1 MNESARQISDSN
13 LGANSASNLQ
23 PPRGQSFGRRLRR
36 GIGFLVLFLF
46 VAYGILTARYYTVRP
61 TLTRNYTKEF
71 ADRDRSPPS
80 ERAFETYR
88 TFYVLLHKLN
98 VYDSERFPHLSRVF
112 PFAVPEEPA
121 WEEAKQYCNNYAS
134 EIESVR
140 QATELPTIGAVV
152 TDGDDPVAFEQ
163 ITRSNDPSATLNPGS
178 SNPALYKL
186 FSISHLS
193 WCKVANR
200 SLLIDARVAV
210 DAGDTER
217 CCRDLRAMLN
227 ISRQLGLER
236 FCYSDSVQFD
246 ILRDAS
252 EEIRRILTVYPDA
265 LSESQLTDLLI
276 SLRCAADDPMRP
288 DYESSSAYIEDWL
301 QRAYSSDPHGY
312 LTREGLES
320 LPDFVAG
327 VYSDRNRPP
336 TFFHTLLA
344 PIAPVF
350 IASRNQMSEAVNEL
364 LVEAREQERV
374 PRSERTVDLEPTK
387 LDKYLYH
394 ATLWTQCDHHSS
406 WSFFRWSIK
415 ACEDATLDR
424 DATLTALAL
433 EIFRRRSGHYPATL
447 DALVPTLL
455 PALPIDLWDGK
466 PLKYRIQD
474 HRPLLYT
481 IGSDLIDNGGVRS
494 TERSLLSGHAKR
506 LSPKEFNKDWV
517 FMPHARWERDDVYA
531 QLPTRT
537 TLPRS
542 SQPNIGFPR

>member
-1 MNESARQISDSN
+1 MNDSARQLSDSN
-13 LGANSASNLQ
+13 LGANSASSLQ
-23 PPRGQSFGRRLRR
+23 PPHTQSFGRRVRR
-36 GIGFLVLFLF
+36 GLGFLVLFLLF
-46 VAYGILTARYYTVRP
+46 TYGVLSARYYTVRP

-80 ERAFETYR
+80 ERAFQTYR

-98 VYDSERFPHLSRVF
+98 VYDSEKFPHLSRVF
-112 PFAVPEEPA
+112 PYAIPEEPA
-121 WEEAKQYCNNYAS
+121 WEEAKQYCNTYAL

-140 QATELPTIGAVV
+140 RATELPTIGAVV
-152 TDGDDPVAFEQ
+152 TDGDDPVVFEQ
-163 ITRSNDPSATLNPGS
+163 ITRSNNPSATLNPGS
-178 SNPALYKL
+178 SNPALSKL

-193 WCKVANR
+193 WCKIAR
-200 SLLIDARVAV
+200 SSLLIDARVAI
-210 DAGDTER
+210 DTGDTQR

-227 ISRQLGLER
+227 ISRQLGLEH
-236 FCYSDSVQFD
+236 FCYSDSVQFET
-246 ILRDAS
+246 LRIAT

-265 LSESQLTDLLI
+265 LSESQLTDLLLG
-276 SLRCAADDPMRP
+276 LRCAADDPMRP
-288 DYESSSAYIEDWL
+288 DYESSRAYIEDWL

-336 TFFHTLLA
+336 TFFHKLLA

-350 IASRNQMSEAVNEL
+350 IASRSQMSEAVDEL
-364 LVEAREQERV
+364 LIDAKDQERV
-374 PRSERTVDLEPTK
+374 PRSQRTVDLEPTK

-394 ATLWTQCDHHSS
+394 ATLWTQFDHHSS

-433 EIFRRRSGHYPATL
+433 EIFRRRTGHYPTTL

-466 PLKYRIQD
+466 PLKYRIED

-481 IGSDLIDNGGVRS
+481 IGSDLIDNDGVRS
-494 TERSLLSGHAKR
+494 IDRSLLNGYAKR
-506 LSPKEFNKDWV
+506 LSPKELNKDWV
-517 FMPHARWERDDVYA
+517 FMPHARWQRDDVYA
-531 QLPTRT
+531 RLSSRT
-537 TLPRS
+537 APPPS
-542 SQPNIGFPR
+542 SQRDIGFPR